1 MNAENKAAADLAKS
15 LLTDVSAVD
24 LEEVGLGPHALRAP
38 APAPRSY
45 TVGFPLYQGC
55 TLLDF
60 AGATQIF
67 AFTGIF
73 KPIWIA
79 KTKDP
84 IETTEL
90 IEVLPGYTF
99 GDHPPLDIVFVPG
112 GGGEGV
118 SAAMLDP
125 DYQGWLKKVAPG
137 AQWVG
142 SVCTG
147 GLVLAASGLL
157 DGCSATT
164 YWSARPVLAMF
175 PAVTLVPGYPR
186 WHIDEEKRRFSG
198 GGISSSLDLA
208 LRLVEVLAGVEAA
221 EKTQL
226 SNQYAPAP
234 PVHAGD
240 PTEAS
245 PELLIEVTQG
255 QASFTAL
262 LVKATNQ
269 VLGG

>member
-1 MNAENKAAADLAKS
+1 MSQAEKPLS
-15 LLTDVSAVD
+15 F
-24 LEEVGLGPHALRAP
+24 
-38 APAPRSY
+38 
-45 TVGFPLYQGC
+45 TVGFPLYPGC

-79 KTKDP
+79 ATKDP
-84 IETTEL
+84 VRTTED
-90 IEVLPGYTF
+90 IEVMPGYTF
-99 GDHPPLDIVFVPG
+99 ADHPPVDILFVPG

-118 SAAMLDP
+118 SAAMLDEE
-125 DYQGWLKKVAPG
+125 YQGWLKAVGAK

-147 GLVLAASGLL
+147 GLVLAASGLF
-157 DGCSATT
+157 DGCAATT

-175 PAVTLVPGYPR
+175 PKIELVPGYPR
-186 WHIDEEKRRFSG
+186 WFIDEEKKRFSG

-208 LRLVEVLAGVEAA
+208 LRLVEVLAGKHAA
-221 EKTQL
+221 ETTQL

-234 PVHAGD
+234 PVHSGD

-245 PELLIEVTQG
+245 AELVIEVTQS
-255 QASFTAL
+255 QADFTAL
-262 LVKATNQ
+262 LRAAAEE
-269 VLGG
+269 VLGGGAAG

>member
-1 MNAENKAAADLAKS
+1 MKASDAPGQPPS
-15 LLTDVSAVD
+15 YVDVKASYI
-24 LEEVGLGPHALRAP
+24 EVAGLGPP
-38 APAPRSY
+38 APSAVARPLSF

-73 KPIWIA
+73 KPVWIA
-79 KTKDP
+79 ATKDP
-84 IETTEL
+84 IKTTEL
-90 IEVLPGYTF
+90 IEVLPGCTF
-99 GDHPPLDIVFVPG
+99 DDHPPLDIVFVPG

-125 DYQGWLKKVAPG
+125 EYQAWLKKAARS
-137 AQWVG
+137 AQWLG

-147 GLVLAASGLL
+147 GLVVAAAGLF

-175 PAVTLVPGYPR
+175 PAVELVPGFPR

-208 LRLVEVLAGVEAA
+208 LRLVELLAGKHAA
-221 EKTQL
+221 ETTQL

-234 PVHAGD
+234 PVSAGD

-245 PELLIEVTQG
+245 PELVIEVTQS
-255 QASFTAL
+255 QASFTAA
-262 LVKATNQ
+262 LVAAAKV
-269 VLGG
+269 VLGET